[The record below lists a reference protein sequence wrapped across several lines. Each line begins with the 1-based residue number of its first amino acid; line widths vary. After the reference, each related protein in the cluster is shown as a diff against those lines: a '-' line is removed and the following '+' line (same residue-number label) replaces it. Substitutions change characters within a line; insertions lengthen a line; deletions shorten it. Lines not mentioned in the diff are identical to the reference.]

1 GGEPML
7 VCGYPWQGER
17 RYAAFFSR
25 MTLEQLEGKW
35 APVMKWPVCAVHL
48 SLLANK
54 KVLMWP
60 RAALN
65 TTVGDKGQ
73 PSPTEAICYPR
84 IWDPETNQM
93 TAPARPPYNLFCSGH
108 SFLAD
113 GRLFVAGGHIK
124 DTLGEP
130 KACIFDPVKNKWTE
144 TEYMNAG
151 RWYPSCL
158 TLPNGEVL
166 AIAGDIK
173 GARAGGD

>member
-1 GGEPML
+1 
-7 VCGYPWQGER
+7 
-17 RYAAFFSR
+17 
-25 MTLEQLEGKW
+25 
-35 APVMKWPVCAVHL
+35 
-48 SLLANK
+48 
-54 KVLMWP
+54 
-60 RAALN
+60 
-65 TTVGDKGQ
+65 
-73 PSPTEAICYPR
+73 PR
-84 IWDPETNQM
+84 IWDPATNQI
-93 TAPARPPYNLFCSGH
+93 TAPARPPYNLFCSAH

-173 GARAGGD
+173 GARAGGDEDNLLPQVFEFPTTGRWRNLTNAQDVFEDYPFLHVAPNGKVFIAGTKIQTRYLDTAGKGKLTVVGDHVYQQVRDYGSSVMY